1 MTERQQPT
9 IGDALA
15 RGLDGRTVLVC
26 GASSGLGAH
35 FARVYARYGAHV
47 IATARRRDRL
57 DKLVAE
63 IGEAGGWASAFEMDV
78 ADKASIARCFADIA
92 AAGRVPD
99 VLVNNA
105 GIAARELALNLA
117 DDDWDA
123 TVDTNLSGAFRV
135 AKATAS
141 AMIAAGKG
149 GSIINTSSILG
160 LRVSAG
166 VAPYAASKAAL
177 VQLTRALALEWA
189 RHGIRVNAVAPG
201 YYDTDISGDF
211 LATEHGQAMV
221 KRIPQR
227 RIGRLQ
233 DLDGVML
240 LLASDAS
247 SYMTGTVIPVDG
259 GHLVSAL

>member
-1 MTERQQPT
+1 MTDAT

-15 RGLDGRTVLVC
+15 RGLGGRTVLVC

-35 FARVYARYGAHV
+35 FARLYARFGAHV
-47 IATARRRDRL
+47 IVTARRADRL
-57 DKLVAE
+57 DALVRDIAA
-63 IGEAGGWASAFEMDV
+63 AGGSASAHAMDV
-78 ADKASIARCFADIA
+78 ADRASIAQGFADIA
-92 AAGRVPD
+92 ASGRVAD
-99 VLVNNA
+99 VLINNA
-105 GIAARELALNLA
+105 GIAAREVALDLA

-123 TVDTNLSGAFRV
+123 TVETNLNGAFRV
-135 AKATAS
+135 ARAAAG

-149 GSIINTSSILG
+149 GSIINTASILG

-211 LATEHGQAMV
+211 LSSERGQAMV

-227 RIGRLQ
+227 RIGVPQ

-240 LLASDAS
+240 LLAGDAS
-247 SYMTGTVIPVDG
+247 AYITGTVIPVDG
-259 GHLVSAL
+259 GHLISAL